1 LVADARHGYLGEI
14 LSVAR
19 CALAPKRGCAYHFS
33 VRLTASHL
41 LGLLLLVSACATAEG
56 PNETVATTTH
66 ALLRVDRSAQVGSE
80 SQATGVAFAGVVRVP
95 ELADPELLLRLSGKG
110 PTLPALG
117 QCSTTSHERD
127 ALPTGDL
134 GHAEFL
140 SAGDV
145 VLGTAEVETLLAP
158 RAFPILPAEP
168 LSGVVYTSRDRA
180 SAPPGGALYLL
191 KTSGSEQLP
200 GLELRVQAP
209 DELTDVTVG
218 GVAFAGLQPLDSST
232 ELVVSWR
239 PGDARDVVYVEVTG
253 AASSGSLGLC
263 AFRDADGRGTLPR
276 GLFGATGAGSLA
288 LHRLRE
294 VAADVPALDG
304 AEVRFDF
311 ALTAEVAFR

>member
-1 LVADARHGYLGEI
+1 M
-14 LSVAR
+14 
-19 CALAPKRGCAYHFS
+19 
-33 VRLTASHL
+33 RLTSPHL
-41 LGLLLLVSACATAEG
+41 LGLLLLASACGTVEG

-66 ALLRVDRSAQVGSE
+66 ALLRVDRNAQVGSE

-117 QCSTTSHERD
+117 QCSTTGHERD
-127 ALPTGDL
+127 ALPSGEL

-140 SAGDV
+140 AAGDV

-180 SAPPGGALYLL
+180 SAPPSGALYLL

-209 DELTDVTVG
+209 EELSDVTVG
-218 GVAFAGLQPLDSST
+218 GAPFASLPAVDGSADLA
-232 ELVVSWR
+232 VSWR
-239 PGDARDVVYVEVTG
+239 PGDARDVVYVEVT
-253 AASSGSLGLC
+253 AASGSLGLC
-263 AFRDADGRGTLPR
+263 AFRDADGRGSLPR

>member
-1 LVADARHGYLGEI
+1 M
-14 LSVAR
+14 
-19 CALAPKRGCAYHFS
+19 
-33 VRLTASHL
+33 RLTSPHL
-41 LGLLLLVSACATAEG
+41 LGLLLLASACANAEG

-66 ALLRVDRSAQVGSE
+66 ALLRVDRNAQVGSE

-117 QCSTTSHERD
+117 QCSTTGHERD

-140 SAGDV
+140 AAGDV

-180 SAPPGGALYLL
+180 SAPPSGALYLL

-209 DELTDVTVG
+209 EELTDVTVG
-218 GVAFAGLQPLDSST
+218 GAAFGSLPAVDSST
-232 ELVVSWR
+232 DLLVSWR
-239 PGDARDVVYVEVTG
+239 PGDARDVVYVEVT
-253 AASSGSLGLC
+253 AESGSLGLC
-263 AFRDADGRGTLPR
+263 AFRDADGRGNLPR
-276 GLFGATGAGSLA
+276 GLFGAAGSGSLA